1 MGAALNT
8 RGTVPER
15 SVFGDLVIEAR
26 ERVPGVLRIN
36 WKGKSN
42 HKSPEAVLSGFFSD
56 VTRWAVKERG
66 RLEMHFEELEFFNSS
81 TITAI
86 IKYIKELRQRQ
97 IGLAV
102 SFSGSHRWQRI
113 FFDALWVFVKNDGLF
128 TMTAVK

>member
-1 MGAALNT
+1 MNT
-8 RGTVPER
+8 RDNVSAK
-15 SVFGDLVIEAR
+15 SVFGDLVIEAK
-26 ERVPGVLRIN
+26 VKSPGLLRID

-42 HKSPEAVLSGFFSD
+42 HKNPESVLSGFFSD

-81 TITAI
+81 TITTI

-97 IGLAV
+97 IALTV
-102 SFSGSHRWQRI
+102 TFSGSHRWQRI

>member
-1 MGAALNT
+1 MRTAVTT
-8 RGTVPER
+8 RDPLPER
-15 SVFGDLVIEAR
+15 NVFGDLVIEVK
-26 ERVPGVLRIN
+26 EKGPGVLRVD

-42 HKSPEAVLSGFFSD
+42 HKNPESVLSGFFSD
-56 VTRWAVKERG
+56 VTRRSVQSRS

-97 IGLAV
+97 IALAV
-102 SFSGSHRWQRI
+102 TYSGSHRWQRI

-128 TMTAVK
+128 TMTTVK

>member
-1 MGAALNT
+1 MRPAVNT
-8 RGTVPER
+8 RTTMPER
-15 SVFGDLVIEAR
+15 NVFGDLVIEVK
-26 ERVPGVLRIN
+26 ERAPGVLRVD

-42 HKSPEAVLSGFFSD
+42 HKNPENVLSGFFSN
-56 VTRWAVKERG
+56 VTTRAVQSRA

-97 IGLAV
+97 ITLAV
-102 SFSGSHRWQRI
+102 WFNGGHRWQRI